1 MRSYN
6 ETESLKKIQ
15 SSLKKIKL
23 EFGKM
28 EKWHR
33 EEKRMAQANAAYKW
47 QQKVGVLHAEATE
60 DLLRFMP
67 DALSDGTLIMPRG
80 GGSR

>member
-15 SSLKKIKL
+15 SSLKKMKL

-47 QQKVGVLHAEATE
+47 
-60 DLLRFMP
+60 
-67 DALSDGTLIMPRG
+67 
-80 GGSR
+80 